1 MSSNNINRGYTLAG
15 ALCLIAVMSIFM
27 ALAVESWTWIK
38 QRDNEEELIF
48 RGREYV
54 EAIGRYHAKFN
65 SFPPDLETLQ
75 KLKFIRKL
83 YKDPMTKSGAWKA
96 LRPDSVVEAGA
107 AGQINQP
114 GAQGKNEDDQE
125 SQQHQSGQI
134 PSGFGNGNSG
144 QNSSSDND
152 QQTDGSEADKNSD
165 EEPESETT
173 GPIVGVVSRSKKNSI
188 KVYNNQTTYNK
199 WYFIYALPQA
209 QQQPQNPSPKKD
221 DKGGKQTTPRP
232 QQQQQ
237 QGTNPDGD

>member
-1 MSSNNINRGYTLAG
+1 MSSENLNRGYTLAG

-27 ALAVESWTWIK
+27 ALAVQSWTWVK

-54 EAIGRYHAKFN
+54 EAIARYHAKFN

-83 YKDPMTKSGAWKA
+83 YKDPMTKSGKWKA
-96 LRPDSVVEAGA
+96 LRPDSVVETGA

-114 GAQGKNEDDQE
+114 GTQGKDQNDQE
-125 SQQHQSGQI
+125 NQGNQPGRI
-134 PSGFGNGNSG
+134 PTGFGNSNGSD
-144 QNSSSDND
+144 QNSSSDSGE
-152 QQTDGSEADKNSD
+152 QTDSMDKDKNSD

-199 WYFIYALPQA
+199 WYFISASPQV
-209 QQQPQNPSPKKD
+209 QQQPQNPPPKKD
-221 DKGGKQTTPRP
+221 DKGGKQTTPP
-232 QQQQQ
+232 PQQQQ
-237 QGTNPDGD
+237 QGTDPDGN